1 MHLLDQRILGLAVLA
16 LLVTL
21 VVVKRVATG
30 SILDA
35 PKGSL
40 LVQLVNTFNL
50 FFLLIVN
57 PLVALLLI
65 LRRLELTDPTHIF
78 IRLPRLLTFLE
89 IAGFAVYVLGYLLM
103 MWALIAL
110 GRKYQLGGS
119 VPRPDDAMV
128 SSGPYQLVRH
138 PMYAAALCIALG
150 LTLLTESLAC
160 FLVFWIYLALM
171 LVLIPG
177 EEDGLRRAYGERYT
191 TYQRGTSKLFPSLYR
206 FRRPRPHRES
216 TR

>member
-1 MHLLDQRILGLAVLA
+1 MHLLDQRILGLAILA

-30 SILDA
+30 SILNA

-57 PLVALLLI
+57 PLVALFLI
-65 LRRLELTDPTHIF
+65 LRRLELTDPTHVF
-78 IRLPRLLTFLE
+78 IRFPRLLTFLE
-89 IAGFAVYVLGYLLM
+89 IAGSALYVLGYLLM

-110 GRKYQLGGS
+110 SRNYQLGGS

-128 SSGPYQLVRH
+128 SSGPYKLVRH
-138 PMYAAALCIALG
+138 PMYTAALCIALG
-150 LTLLTESLAC
+150 LAFLTESLAC
-160 FLVFWIYLALM
+160 VLVFCIYLALM

-177 EEDGLRRAYGERYT
+177 EEHGLRQVYGERYA
-191 TYQRGTSKLFPSLYR
+191 TYQRETPKLFPSLYR
-206 FRRPRPHRES
+206 FRRPRPHQEGAR
-216 TR
+216 